1 METAV
6 SVLRVVHIITA
17 VLMAWPFYALV
28 TVNSRARLGPPL
40 GDRVDVYME
49 NIIKNRTVPCFVFQA
64 TALITGLALILLRGA
79 GLAVL
84 AINPV
89 LGAKL
94 VLLLLIGALLTHI
107 RFVVQPAID
116 RLFARAG
123 NPVPKEVAVQIQ
135 AWRLRRKRIAS
146 LCLFSVL
153 SAAMLGVQ
161 AWAAFPGWLTLVLLA
176 AIAGFS
182 WRAYSSTTPYG
193 WA

>member
-1 METAV
+1 METAI
-6 SVLRVVHIITA
+6 SILRVVHIITA

-28 TVNSRARLGPPL
+28 TVNNRARLGPPL

-64 TALITGLALILLRGA
+64 TALISGIGLILLRGA
-79 GLAVL
+79 GLGVL
-84 AINPV
+84 ATNPA
-89 LGAKL
+89 LGTKF

-107 RFVVQPAID
+107 FLVVQPAID
-116 RLFARAG
+116 RLFVGAS
-123 NPVPKEVAVQIQ
+123 NPLTKEVAVQIQ
-135 AWRLRRKRIAS
+135 AWRLLRKRIAS
-146 LCLFSVL
+146 VCLFSVL
-153 SAAMLGVQ
+153 TAAMLGVQ

-182 WRAYSSTTPYG
+182 WRAYSSITPYG